1 MPAANERS
9 TERRFIALDDIGSG
23 RATAACAKR
32 TRQADEPGEGRA
44 IIVMVPMPTFQAPR
58 GTRDLLP
65 EEAAAMDTLQAV
77 VQARALRYGYPRI
90 STPVIE
96 NRDVFV
102 KGVGEGTDI
111 VGYEMY
117 EVAQR
122 GEGGLALRPEGT
134 AAVTRALL
142 ENGLHKSPQPIRF
155 FYYEPMFRGQR
166 PQLLRFRQFWQWGLE
181 CYGAPEPAADVEII
195 DFANGLFAEVGLT
208 AFELEINTI
217 GDEACQEKLKNE
229 LTEYFSKHREVLSPA
244 SQRRLDTN
252 VLRIL
257 DSKEPQDRELIAGA
271 PKMKDVLCD
280 EDRRHFAA
288 VEEGLTRLGI
298 AYKVVDTLV
307 RGLDYYTRTV
317 SEFILTDP
325 EYRQSGDIAVAA
337 GGRYDGLV
345 RRMGGPDLTGTGIAG
360 GADVLYYALKKQGV
374 KVTEEPK
381 ADVYVVSA
389 QPDDVADRTQVANPL
404 REAEFT
410 VAIDYSSRPLDRQ
423 LESAIKHGARVAVI
437 RGTDEARGGNLIV
450 RDLVKK
456 EQRVTKL
463 AAVATEVGRHVEK
476 HPRPRLWKPPTN
488 PDEHEPGAAGE
499 APFLADPRD

>member
-1 MPAANERS
+1 
-9 TERRFIALDDIGSG
+9 
-23 RATAACAKR
+23 
-32 TRQADEPGEGRA
+32 
-44 IIVMVPMPTFQAPR
+44 MVPMPTFQAPR

-65 EEAAAMDTLQAV
+65 EEAAAMDALQAV

-96 NRDVFV
+96 NREVFV
-102 KGVGEGTDI
+102 KGVGEGSDI
-111 VGYEMY
+111 VGHEMY
-117 EVAQR
+117 EVGQR
-122 GEGGLALRPEGT
+122 GEGGLTLRPEGT

-217 GDEACQEKLKNE
+217 GDEACQAKLKSA
-229 LTEYFSKHREVLSPA
+229 LTDYFAKHRDALGPQ
-244 SQRRLDTN
+244 SQRRLGTN
-252 VLRIL
+252 VLRVL

-271 PKMKDVLCD
+271 PKMKDILCD
-280 EDRRHFAA
+280 EDKKHFAE
-288 VEEGLTRLGI
+288 VQDGLTRLGI

-325 EYRQSGDIAVAA
+325 EYRKAGDIAVAA

-345 RRMGGPDLTGTGIAG
+345 RRMGGPDLSGTGIAG

-374 KVTEEPK
+374 KVAEEPK
-381 ADVYVVSA
+381 ADVYVVSG
-389 QPDDVADRTQVANPL
+389 QPDDVADRTQVADPL
-404 REAEFT
+404 REKGFT
-410 VAIDYSSRPLDRQ
+410 VAIDYSSRSLDRQ

-437 RGTDEARGGNLIV
+437 RGTPEARGGNLIV
-450 RDLVKK
+450 RDLVKN
-456 EQRVTKL
+456 EQRVTRL
-463 AAVATEVGRHVEK
+463 AAVVTEVKRHIQ
-476 HPRPRLWKPPTN
+476 PRPKPALWKPPS
-488 PDEHEPGAAGE
+488 DRDDKEPGAAGE
-499 APFLADPRD
+499 APYLADPRD